1 VLWRGRGKKS
11 VASDQPESPDGEA
24 QPLKERGV
32 FGPVKRI
39 STISLFSFFLLL
51 KGGNEGSNSVI
62 SFVVIEMPG
71 ELHFLDARVPILPML
86 SC

>member
-1 VLWRGRGKKS
+1 MLWRERGKKS

-32 FGPVKRI
+32 FGPKRI

-51 KGGNEGSNSVI
+51 KGGNEGPNSVI
-62 SFVVIEMPG
+62 SIVVIELPG
-71 ELHFLDARVPILPML
+71 ELHLLYARVPILPML